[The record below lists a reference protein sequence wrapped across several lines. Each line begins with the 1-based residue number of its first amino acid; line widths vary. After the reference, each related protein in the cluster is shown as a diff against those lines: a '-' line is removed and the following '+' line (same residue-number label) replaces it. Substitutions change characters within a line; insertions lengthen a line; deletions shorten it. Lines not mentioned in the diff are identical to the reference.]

1 MSERQLSIT
10 DLCEDIKPGVLPI
23 ELLEI
28 LSKSTCGRYVKA
40 PKTTFQRLEN
50 LNLFLEQLKIKS
62 IKLVNIGAE
71 DLAGGSRKLVL
82 GLTWTLILA
91 FEVNKAGINDLL
103 EWVQE
108 KVKSY
113 GIVLDG
119 GWQKG
124 FSDGCA
130 FCALVHDSEPTAFDF
145 EGSQRLAPAE
155 RLTRAFSAA
164 EKLMGVPQLLDK
176 SDFVSDGKI
185 DEKSIILYVT
195 KLKQGREAL
204 DERRHIGTAEAEA
217 AEAKAAEAAV
227 AKKSAE
233 KPNTEASKALASK
246 VAALKA
252 AAEATVAKKAAEK
265 AAELQASEEAAE
277 RAAWLKSA
285 AEKKIA
291 AEEEEEAKKAAEKR
305 AREEQ
310 EAAATLKAAQAAS
323 PASEEEAAKRAA
335 WAKAAAEKIAA
346 QEAAAAKATAAKAA
360 GTAAV
365 IEAKADGRA
374 AAQAAEEEEARAAAE
389 KVGLLLLRK
398 DAEVRAAKAR
408 ERAELA
414 EAAMEEQLAAADRA
428 TLAMA
433 EQLLMQRREHEAV
446 LAEQLREQQR
456 RLEAEMAEMK
466 LQAAM
471 GAQVSAAA
479 RLARAQEAMAEQLE
493 EQQRQHEAAIRQQQV
508 ALEERLA
515 AAARPAVGVR
525 DVMRDVKMSFKRR
538 TDAKNVGEPS
548 AEAAR
553 EEDPIGN
560 LLGTVAR
567 GVDEHVGKPVRQ
579 WIAKLSATEAKSLET
594 VSKEAVAEASAKARL
609 LEHRDELISEAA
621 ELSDWLGARRKR
633 YDQAV
638 GDPSKAL
645 LGSTADESRALLESL
660 HEDCTH
666 ELVSMWHLARAAND
680 GNDKCGKRWEL
691 KERFER
697 LALMQAAYVEEM
709 SKNTLPTQ
717 MDSVVGDVKEALA
730 ALDTQWDLMT
740 ASSTAYETALEER
753 VDSHLEMGA
762 FLNELELGSPMP
774 VEPPTPGPLPEPGPL
789 PGPGPGPVETPT
801 PPPRSARKSEM
812 ERKRFLLGA
821 RNLDRAPMP
830 PPDHKPQSSE
840 KSREDADEKMTV
852 ESTSPTDKIMKPTKN
867 AGEIMGMGAAETGK
881 FFNSTG
887 AAVGD
892 GVKAT
897 GSLVISGLEKTFET
911 LGVTAGFQAIF
922 GEDIDKSEAGL
933 EAAFAKVD
941 KDQSGK
947 ISPEEMKA
955 YIMSRYKK
963 GLAEEAIDEMM
974 ATADTNDDGEIDLAE
989 FKIIMR
995 AGPQKSDGAIV
1006 GAVDASV
1013 AATVGGVKA
1022 FGDGAVF
1029 IGLQYVEGMK
1039 AAGAATVDSAKAV
1052 GTATVNVVKAVGT
1065 ATVDG
1070 TAFVGKKGLEGAKV
1084 VGSATVDGVTFVGK
1098 KGLEGAKAVG
1108 DGVKAIEKAAAEKA
1122 AAEKAAAEKAAA
1134 EKAAAEKAAAEKA
1147 AAEKAAAEK
1156 AAAEKAAAE
1165 KAAAEKAAAEKAA
1178 TDVESP
1184 AKLLSQ
1190 HEASVLK
1197 ARERIEQ
1204 FMRGVSA
1211 ELLGPPELNG
1221 TGFSVL
1227 VPREVVF
1234 NGAGEANLPSAA
1246 QAWNVQ
1252 HTNSQRR
1259 AANMDVIQGIA
1270 KILKE
1275 YPQVLCEVHGETSP
1289 ANSAPEP
1296 LAELLRLDPVRD
1308 VAECM
1313 GILAHKRAQAC
1324 FDALVAAGVPPEQLF
1339 VTYNGMGG
1347 KVGVKF
1353 MPSTEA
1359 AARATSWPWRW
1370 EPGELAVDGS
1380 LRHVLEPLA
1389 SFLEQNGIQVKH
1401 DKLAMHVEEDML
1413 VVSEPVSPVRGAVT
1427 QTHRSQVHVPTLNV
1441 FCNGIEF
1448 ANAAFSKWDRHLK
1461 TALKRFLNANLASS
1475 WGYGCTPLRTGFG
1488 FGTEWNVE
1496 AVTALQ
1502 IFLKNNGADD
1512 LEITNQMGL
1521 SGHALFGICDNDP
1534 TIMALQAFLN
1544 RQMVPGA
1551 LP

>member
-1 MSERQLSIT
+1 MREKLKNTKAATDTGSKKNLAPEVAQSSRALDASPQDLGDTDGEAVWATPKRRSLGQDLDSQQLKTFTRWWNSWLSERQLSIT

-23 ELLEI
+23 VLLEI
-28 LSKSTCGRYVKA
+28 LSESTCGRYVKA

-91 FEVNKAGINDLL
+91 FEVKKAGINELL

-119 GWQKG
+119 GWQRG
-124 FSDGCA
+124 FSDGRA
-130 FCALVHDSEPTAFDF
+130 FCALVHDSAPTALDF

-164 EKLMGVPQLLDK
+164 EKLMGVPQLLDE

-195 KLKQGREAL
+195 KLRQGREAF

-217 AEAKAAEAAV
+217 KAAEAAA
-227 AKKSAE
+227 AKKSAV
-233 KPNTEASKALASK
+233 KPDSEASKALASK
-246 VAALKA
+246 
-252 AAEATVAKKAAEK
+252 
-265 AAELQASEEAAE
+265 
-277 RAAWLKSA
+277 
-285 AEKKIA
+285 
-291 AEEEEEAKKAAEKR
+291 
-305 AREEQ
+305 
-310 EAAATLKAAQAAS
+310 
-323 PASEEEAAKRAA
+323 
-335 WAKAAAEKIAA
+335 
-346 QEAAAAKATAAKAA
+346 
-360 GTAAV
+360 
-365 IEAKADGRA
+365 
-374 AAQAAEEEEARAAAE
+374 

-398 DAEVRAAKAR
+398 DAEARAAKAR
-408 ERAELA
+408 EQAELA

-456 RLEAEMAEMK
+456 RLEAEMADK

-508 ALEERLA
+508 AMEARLA
-515 AAARPAVGVR
+515 AAARPAVGGR
-525 DVMRDVKMSFKRR
+525 DVIRDVKMSFKRR
-538 TDAKNVGEPS
+538 TDTKNVGEPS
-548 AEAAR
+548 AETAR
-553 EEDPIGN
+553 EEDPFGN

-579 WIAKLSATEAKSLET
+579 WAAKLSATEAKSLET
-594 VSKEAVAEASAKARL
+594 VSKEAVTEASAKAHL
-609 LEHRDELISEAA
+609 LEHRDELIAEAA
-621 ELSDWLGARRKR
+621 ELSDRLGARRQR

-638 GDPSKAL
+638 GDPTKAL

-660 HEDCTH
+660 HDDCAH
-666 ELVSMWHLARAAND
+666 ELISMWHLARAAND
-680 GNDKCGKRWEL
+680 GSDKCGKSE
-691 KERFER
+691 
-697 LALMQAAYVEEM
+697 
-709 SKNTLPTQ
+709 
-717 MDSVVGDVKEALA
+717 
-730 ALDTQWDLMT
+730 
-740 ASSTAYETALEER
+740 
-753 VDSHLEMGA
+753 
-762 FLNELELGSPMP
+762 
-774 VEPPTPGPLPEPGPL
+774 
-789 PGPGPGPVETPT
+789 
-801 PPPRSARKSEM
+801 RKSEM

-830 PPDHKPQSSE
+830 PLVHTPQSSE
-840 KSREDADEKMTV
+840 KSCEDADEKVTV
-852 ESTSPTDKIMKPTKN
+852 ETEPTSPTDKITKPTKN
-867 AGEIMGMGAAETGK
+867 AGEITEMMGMGAAETGK
-881 FFNSTG
+881 FFNSAG

-892 GVKAT
+892 GMKAT

-922 GEDIDKSEAGL
+922 GEEIDKSDAGL

-941 KDQSGK
+941 KDKSGK

-955 YIMSRYKK
+955 YVLSRYKK
-963 GLAEEAIDEMM
+963 GLAEKAIDEMM
-974 ATADTNDDGEIDLAE
+974 ATADTNNDGEIDLAE

-995 AGPQKSDGAIV
+995 AGPSKSDGAIV

-1022 FGDGAVF
+1022 IGDGAAF
-1029 IGLQYVEGMK
+1029 IGLQSVEGMK

-1070 TAFVGKKGLEGAKV
+1070 TTFVGKKGLEGAKV

-1108 DGVKAIEKAAAEKA
+1108 DGVKAIENAAAEKVAAEKA

-1134 EKAAAEKAAAEKA
+1134 EKATA
-1147 AAEKAAAEK
+1147 
-1156 AAAEKAAAE
+1156 
-1165 KAAAEKAAAEKAA
+1165 
-1178 TDVESP
+1178 DVESP

-1190 HEASVLK
+1190 HEVSVLK

-1211 ELLGPPELNG
+1211 ELPGPPELSG
-1221 TGFSVL
+1221 TGFSAL

-1234 NGAGEANLPSAA
+1234 NGAGEANVPSAA
-1246 QAWNVQ
+1246 QTWNVQ

-1289 ANSAPEP
+1289 ANTAPEP
-1296 LAELLRLDPVRD
+1296 LAVLLGLDPVRD

-1313 GILAHKRAQAC
+1313 SILAHKRAQSC
-1324 FDALVAAGVPPEQLF
+1324 LDALVAAGVPPEQLF
-1339 VTYNGMGG
+1339 VTYKGMGG
-1347 KVGVKF
+1347 KVGVQF
-1353 MPSTEA
+1353 MPSSEAILDVKSMPSSEAILQIEGLRHLGLRQLDVKSMPSSEA

-1370 EPGELAVDGS
+1370 EPGELAIDGS
-1380 LRHVLEPLA
+1380 LQHVLEPLA
-1389 SFLEQNGIQVKH
+1389 SFLEQNGIEVKH

-1427 QTHRSQVHVPTLNV
+1427 QIHRSQVHVPTLNV

-1488 FGTEWNVE
+1488 FGTEWNGE

-1521 SGHALFGICDNDP
+1521 SGHALFGVCDKDP

-1544 RQMVPGA
+1544 RQLVLGA

>member
-1 MSERQLSIT
+1 LLSLDLFEPILTQQSVFESRPNLACALQTFTRWWNSWLSERQLSIT

-23 ELLEI
+23 VLLEI

-91 FEVNKAGINDLL
+91 FEVKKAGINELL

-119 GWQKG
+119 GWQRG
-124 FSDGCA
+124 FSDGRA
-130 FCALVHDSEPTAFDF
+130 FCALVHDSEPTALDF

-164 EKLMGVPQLLDK
+164 EKLMGVPQLLDE

-195 KLKQGREAL
+195 KLRQGREAF

-217 AEAKAAEAAV
+217 KAAEAAA
-227 AKKSAE
+227 AKKSAV
-233 KPNTEASKALASK
+233 KPNSEASKALASK
-246 VAALKA
+246 VVALKA

-277 RAAWLKSA
+277 RAARVKSA
-285 AEKKIA
+285 ADKGA
-291 AEEEEEAKKAAEKR
+291 AEEAEEAKKAVEKR
-305 AREEQ
+305 AMEEQ
-310 EAAATLKAAQAAS
+310 EAAATLKAARAVS

-335 WAKAAAEKIAA
+335 WAKAAAERIAA

-360 GTAAV
+360 GAAAV
-365 IEAKADGRA
+365 IEAEADARA

-398 DAEVRAAKAR
+398 DAEARAAKAR
-408 ERAELA
+408 EQAELA

-456 RLEAEMAEMK
+456 RLEAEMADK

-508 ALEERLA
+508 AMEARLA
-515 AAARPAVGVR
+515 AAARPAVGGR
-525 DVMRDVKMSFKRR
+525 DVIRDVKMSFKRR
-538 TDAKNVGEPS
+538 TDTKNVGEPS
-548 AEAAR
+548 AETAR
-553 EEDPIGN
+553 EEDPFGN

-579 WIAKLSATEAKSLET
+579 WAAKLSATEAKSLET
-594 VSKEAVAEASAKARL
+594 VSKEAVTEASAKARL
-609 LEHRDELISEAA
+609 LEHRDELIAEAA
-621 ELSDWLGARRKR
+621 ELSDRLGARRQR

-638 GDPSKAL
+638 GDPTKAL

-660 HEDCTH
+660 HDDCAH
-666 ELVSMWHLARAAND
+666 ELISMWHLARAAND
-680 GNDKCGKRWEL
+680 GSDKCGKRWEL
-691 KERFER
+691 TERFER
-697 LALMQAAYVEEM
+697 LVSMHAAYVEDM
-709 SKNTLPTQ
+709 SKNSLPTQ
-717 MDSVVGDVKEALA
+717 VDSVVGDVKEALA

-740 ASSTAYETALEER
+740 ASSTAYETALGER
-753 VDSHLEMGA
+753 MDSHLEMGA

-774 VEPPTPGPLPEPGPL
+774 VEPPTPLPLPV
-789 PGPGPGPVETPT
+789 PVEPPT
-801 PPPRSARKSEM
+801 PPPRSERKSEM

-830 PPDHKPQSSE
+830 PLVHTPQSSE
-840 KSREDADEKMTV
+840 KSCEDADEKVTV
-852 ESTSPTDKIMKPTKN
+852 ETDKITKPTKN
-867 AGEIMGMGAAETGK
+867 AGEITEMMGMGAAETGK
-881 FFNSTG
+881 FFNSAG

-892 GVKAT
+892 GMKAT

-922 GEDIDKSEAGL
+922 GEEIDKSDAGL

-941 KDQSGK
+941 KDKSGK

-955 YIMSRYKK
+955 YVLSRYKK
-963 GLAEEAIDEMM
+963 GLAEKAIDEMM
-974 ATADTNDDGEIDLAE
+974 ATADTNNDGEIDLAE

-995 AGPQKSDGAIV
+995 AGPSKSDGAIV

-1022 FGDGAVF
+1022 IGDGAAF
-1029 IGLQYVEGMK
+1029 IGLQSVEGMK

-1070 TAFVGKKGLEGAKV
+1070 TTFVGKKGLEGAKV

-1108 DGVKAIEKAAAEKA
+1108 DGVKAIENAAAEKVAAEKA

-1134 EKAAAEKAAAEKA
+1134 EKAT
-1147 AAEKAAAEK
+1147 
-1156 AAAEKAAAE
+1156 
-1165 KAAAEKAAAEKAA
+1165 

-1184 AKLLSQ
+1184 AKPLSQ

-1211 ELLGPPELNG
+1211 ELPGPPELSG
-1221 TGFSVL
+1221 TGFSAL

-1234 NGAGEANLPSAA
+1234 NGAGEANVPSAA
-1246 QAWNVQ
+1246 QTWNVQ

-1289 ANSAPEP
+1289 ANTAPEP
-1296 LAELLRLDPVRD
+1296 LAVLLGLDPVRD

-1313 GILAHKRAQAC
+1313 SILAHKRAQAC
-1324 FDALVAAGVPPEQLF
+1324 LDALVAAGVPPEQLF
-1339 VTYNGMGG
+1339 VTYKGMGG
-1347 KVGVKF
+1347 KVGVQF
-1353 MPSTEA
+1353 MPSSEAILDVKSMPSSEA

-1370 EPGELAVDGS
+1370 EPGELAIDGS
-1380 LRHVLEPLA
+1380 LQHVLEPLA
-1389 SFLEQNGIQVKH
+1389 SFLEQNGIEVKH

-1413 VVSEPVSPVRGAVT
+1413 VVSEPVSPVRGAAT
-1427 QTHRSQVHVPTLNV
+1427 QIHRSQVHVPTLNV

-1488 FGTEWNVE
+1488 FGTEWNGE

-1521 SGHALFGICDNDP
+1521 SGHALFGVCDKDP

-1544 RQMVPGA
+1544 RQLVLGA